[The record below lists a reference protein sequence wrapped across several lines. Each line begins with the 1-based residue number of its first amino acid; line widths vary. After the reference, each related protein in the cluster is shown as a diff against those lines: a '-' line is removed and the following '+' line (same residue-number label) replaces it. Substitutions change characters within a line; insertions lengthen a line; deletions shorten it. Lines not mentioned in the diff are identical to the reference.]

1 MKPIEPGTAPALQ
14 RRFLLLAVA
23 AISGLFLWMVGA
35 FLMSLLLGA
44 ITAGMTHPIHER
56 LERGLGGR
64 PTIASI
70 VVVLGL
76 IVLVI
81 TPLSALLGVVLAQTV
96 QLSSEIGPWIE
107 ARMADPDSMT
117 LWFEGLPF
125 WEWLPIEPVL
135 PERERVLEI
144 GGNVVRS
151 TGTLLVDG
159 LAAAGRGTAA
169 FILQIFIYLYAV
181 FFFLVSGREVLGRML
196 YLSPLEADDEELVI
210 ERFVSV
216 TRATLRG
223 SLLIGGLQGLL
234 TGIGFAVAGIAG
246 AAFWGTIV
254 VVLSVIPG
262 IGAPLVWLPAVG
274 WLLATGDVGP
284 GIALGAYCAVV
295 VGSIDNL
302 LRPRLVGSDARMSD
316 LMILI
321 STLGGISLFGA
332 PGFVIGPIVA
342 AVFVTLWDVYGR
354 VFAEALPPLGGLTSV
369 ATLSEDLR
377 EVTEVEAEPPESD
390 RPDPAAPDAEGP
402 DAERTRSPRE

>member
-1 MKPIEPGTAPALQ
+1 MKPLPAEVEPALQ
-14 RRFLLLAVA
+14 RRFLLFLVA
-23 AISGLFLWMVGA
+23 AVSALFLWMIA
-35 FLMSLLLGA
+35 SFLMPLLLAA
-44 ITAGMTHPIHER
+44 ITAGMTRPIHRRVE
-56 LERGLGGR
+56 EGLGGR
-64 PTIASI
+64 TVLASI
-70 VVVLGL
+70 LVVLGL

-81 TPLSALLGVVLAQTV
+81 GPLFTLLGLVLGQTV
-96 QLSSEIGPWIE
+96 QLSQEIGPWLE
-107 ARMADPDSMT
+107 ARIADPDAIT

-125 WEWLPIEPVL
+125 WDWLPIEPVL
-135 PERERVLEI
+135 PERERILEL
-144 GGNVVRS
+144 GANAVRN
-151 TGTLLVDG
+151 TGALLVDG
-159 LAAAGRGTAA
+159 LAAAGRGTATFFLA
-169 FILQIFIYLYAV
+169 GFIYLYAV
-181 FFFLVSGREVLGRML
+181 FFFLISGSALLDRVL
-196 YLSPLEADDEELVI
+196 YLSPLEADDEAVVI

-274 WLLATGDVGP
+274 WLV
-284 GIALGAYCAVV
+284 ALGEPVTALGLAAWCAVV
-295 VGSIDNL
+295 VGSIDNV

-354 VFAEALPPLGGLTSV
+354 VFADALPPIAPV
-369 ATLSEDLR
+369 PRVPEDALSEPLVEPVYADSPDGERDEER
-377 EVTEVEAEPPESD
+377 EGGA
-390 RPDPAAPDAEGP
+390 RPDED
-402 DAERTRSPRE
+402 

>member
-1 MKPIEPGTAPALQ
+1 MKPLPPDVEPLLQ
-14 RRFLLLAVA
+14 RRFLLLVVA
-23 AISGLFLWMVGA
+23 AVSALFLWMIAG
-35 FLMSLLLGA
+35 FLMPLLLAA
-44 ITAGMTHPIHER
+44 ITAGMTRPIHRR
-56 LERGLGGR
+56 LEERLGGR
-64 PTIASI
+64 AVLASI

-76 IVLVI
+76 LVLVI
-81 TPLSALLGVVLAQTV
+81 GPLFTLLGLVLGQTV
-96 QLSSEIGPWIE
+96 QLSQEIGPWLE
-107 ARMADPDSMT
+107 ARIADPDAIT
-117 LWFEGLPF
+117 LWFEGLPI

-135 PERERVLEI
+135 PERERILEL
-144 GGNVVRS
+144 GANAVRN
-151 TGTLLVDG
+151 TGALLVDG
-159 LAAAGRGTAA
+159 LAAAGRGTATFFLA
-169 FILQIFIYLYAV
+169 GFIYLYAV
-181 FFFLVSGREVLGRML
+181 FFFLISGKALLDRVL
-196 YLSPLEADDEELVI
+196 YLSPLEADDEALVI

-234 TGIGFAVAGIAG
+234 TGAGFAAAGIAG

-274 WLLATGDVGP
+274 WLAATGQPVT
-284 GIALGAYCAVV
+284 ALALAAWCAVV
-295 VGSIDNL
+295 VGTIDNL

-354 VFAEALPPLGGLTSV
+354 VFADALPPIAPSV
-369 ATLSEDLR
+369 RAPR
-377 EVTEVEAEPPESD
+377 EAVAEPLIEPVV
-390 RPDPAAPDAEGP
+390 AGGP
-402 DAERTRSPRE
+402 DEDELST